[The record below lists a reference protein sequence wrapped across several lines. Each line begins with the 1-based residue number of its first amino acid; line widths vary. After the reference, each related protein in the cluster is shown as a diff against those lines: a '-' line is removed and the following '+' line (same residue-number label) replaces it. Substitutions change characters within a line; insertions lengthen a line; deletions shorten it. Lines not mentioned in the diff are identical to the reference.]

1 VSVLHRDP
9 DRPPRPAFSVFKRAA
24 LAAVVIVFATA
35 GAVSASILLQVKQAV
50 TIFVRN
56 SHPIPHIHNVL
67 ADVSTGG
74 PQTILVLGSDRRFKD
89 IKDKVPARSDTM
101 MLLRLDPGKGAT
113 SVLSVPRDLKVQIP
127 TSRGYVTDKINAAYS
142 MGGPALAVRT
152 VTNLLHIPINH
163 VVNVNFGGFQRA
175 VNRLGCVYVDVD
187 RRYYHSNLG
196 LPASQQYSEINVPA
210 GYQKLCGSQAL
221 AFVRYRHLDTDL
233 VRAAR
238 QQDFLRQ
245 AKEQIGLGRLFGDR
259 DQLLKIFGQYT
270 ETDISS
276 SEAILRLLKL
286 AFESA
291 KNPIQEIH
299 FPVIEQNTKQGDY
312 LLTTP
317 HDIHTI
323 VDRFMNAHASSGPR
337 SGAKPRPGDSS
348 LTRRQTRESRKSAKS
363 RKTTSPY
370 TTRYPGVFADPH
382 PAEDQAI
389 RVGAK
394 AGFPV
399 YYPTYA
405 ALGSEYMSDLKT
417 PRVYTIADRS
427 HHRYRA
433 YRLVV
438 QAPGFGQYYG
448 VQGMT
453 WMAPPILDNPSGH
466 IRMRGRT
473 YDLYYDGSRLR
484 LIAWRTSAAVYWV
497 SNTLLETLTNHQ
509 MYGIARSLRR
519 LGS

>member
-1 VSVLHRDP
+1 
-9 DRPPRPAFSVFKRAA
+9 VFKRAA
-24 LAAVVIVFATA
+24 LAAVLIVLATA
-35 GAVSASILLQVKQAV
+35 GAVSAAILLQVKQAV

-74 PQTILVLGSDRRFKD
+74 PQTILVLGSDRRWSD
-89 IKDKVPARSDTM
+89 IKQKIPARSDTM

-127 TSRGYVTDKINAAYS
+127 TKRGYVTDKINAAYS
-142 MGGPALAVRT
+142 IGGPALAVRT

-196 LPASQQYSEINVPA
+196 LPPSEQYSEININA
-210 GYQKLCGSQAL
+210 GYQKLCGADAL
-221 AFVRYRHLDTDL
+221 AYVRYRHNDTDL

-245 AKEQIGLGRLFGDR
+245 AKEQFSLGRLFGDR
-259 DQLLKIFGQYT
+259 DELLKIFGRYT

-276 SEAILRLLKL
+276 TEAILRLLKL

-299 FPVIEQNTKQGDY
+299 FPVTEQNTKQGDY

-317 HDIHTI
+317 ANVQKV
-323 VDRFMNAHASSGPR
+323 VDRFLNAHASSGPR
-337 SGAKPRPGDSS
+337 SGQKARPGDSS
-348 LTRRQTRESRKSAKS
+348 LAKKQKRKQHLTA
-363 RKTTSPY
+363 Y
-370 TTRYPGVFADPH
+370 TTRYPGVFADSS
-382 PAEDQAI
+382 PAQEQAT
-389 RVGAK
+389 RVAAK

-405 ALGSEYMSDLKT
+405 ALGSEYLSDLKT

-427 HHRYRA
+427 HRRYRA
-433 YRLVV
+433 YRIVV

-448 VQGMT
+448 IQG
-453 WMAPPILDNPSGH
+453 
-466 IRMRGRT
+466 
-473 YDLYYDGSRLR
+473 
-484 LIAWRTSAAVYWV
+484 TSAAVYWV